1 MEHTIQLK
9 KNLHKALNAGLENE
23 AIDIIQALDRQEIT
37 IQTLEKT
44 KIGLTVAKAR
54 KHENKALASE
64 ASKLISKWKKLVASP
79 KQMSSSPDN
88 GSASDPKES
97 LKQEANGNG
106 QKHETQGG
114 HQKQQVLTPTAQ
126 GASSNGHPQSN
137 TTPKQTNTTT
147 QTSPMPKQVKHKLGD
162 ATRQRVLEMLTEGLG
177 QAQDQDID
185 PVQIALEIESE
196 MYRIF
201 DGTTANYKAK
211 FRELFMNLKNPKN
224 PELRERVVEGHISP
238 ARLCQ
243 MTSQELASR
252 ELQEQRKALE
262 EACLKEAI
270 RGVPK
275 QATTTMFRCHKCK
288 KRECTFYQL
297 QTRSADEPMTTF
309 VNCTN
314 CGNRWR
320 C

>member
-1 MEHTIQLK
+1 VICRATRR
-9 KNLHKALNAGLENE
+9 AEN
-23 AIDIIQALDRQEIT
+23 DDFCSFSSPTQ
-37 IQTLEKT
+37 KT

-177 QAQDQDID
+177 QAQDQGTDLLPKGAKVSHILLIV
-185 PVQIALEIESE
+185 PVPRHRPGPNCS
-196 MYRIF
+196 RNRVR
-201 DGTTANYKAK
+201 DVP
-211 FRELFMNLKNPKN
+211 NL
-224 PELRERVVEGHISP
+224 
-238 ARLCQ
+238 
-243 MTSQELASR
+243 
-252 ELQEQRKALE
+252 
-262 EACLKEAI
+262 
-270 RGVPK
+270 
-275 QATTTMFRCHKCK
+275 
-288 KRECTFYQL
+288 
-297 QTRSADEPMTTF
+297 
-309 VNCTN
+309 
-314 CGNRWR
+314 
-320 C
+320 